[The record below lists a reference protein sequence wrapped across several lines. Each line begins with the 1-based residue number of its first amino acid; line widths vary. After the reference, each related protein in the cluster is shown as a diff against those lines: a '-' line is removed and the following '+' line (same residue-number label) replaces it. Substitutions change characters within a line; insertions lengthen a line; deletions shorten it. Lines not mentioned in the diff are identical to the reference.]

1 MLGSPEVG
9 VYITVEG
16 NHVMQSAFTF
26 RGQQTQQMNCGS
38 DQEQPSFTSFSF
50 CLAVLKEKKSSFAFR
65 RTKGNNVVCIRCLH
79 HLLRLHVEATLD
91 LNRLY
96 FPIVSFIL
104 PMCVGHRVSTVFSCS
119 IHPQAWQLQ
128 SCIK

>member
-38 DQEQPSFTSFSF
+38 DQEQQSFTSFSF
-50 CLAVLKEKKSSFAFR
+50 CLAVLKEKSHPLLSEGPKVIMWYVSD
-65 RTKGNNVVCIRCLH
+65 VCIIYYGCLWKP
-79 HLLRLHVEATLD
+79 HL
-91 LNRLY
+91 
-96 FPIVSFIL
+96 I
-104 PMCVGHRVSTVFSCS
+104 
-119 IHPQAWQLQ
+119 
-128 SCIK
+128 